1 MLEPPRNHVINRSP
15 PVEPTHCRAICHE
28 IGARLRLALDRER
41 SPLPSRLRGMLDRFE
56 EADARARLQSCS
68 KNKSTA
74 GNGAP

>member
-1 MLEPPRNHVINRSP
+1 MVEPPRNHVINRSP
-15 PVEPTHCRAICHE
+15 HVEPTHCRAICRE

-56 EADARARLQSCS
+56 EMDARARLQSCS